1 MRCSLIGGH
10 QDALVEGCAG
20 AVGRK
25 GFAERRTSAKLR
37 HEQPAAALCNLLDMA
52 AERFRIKT

>member
-1 MRCSLIGGH
+1 MKCSLIGGH

-37 HEQPAAALCNLLDMA
+37 AVWLAEALCNLLDIA
-52 AERFRIKT
+52 AETIRIKT